1 MINVVKYGA
10 IAGLA
15 ILGTLATGGSATTA
29 VLAGGLAIA
38 SKGVEQICE
47 TVQNNDAT
55 EQKGK
60 IANILTNAQQKTK
73 DSPIKESRDRARQG
87 RPPIRP
93 RDKRIA
99 GR

>member
-1 MINVVKYGA
+1 MIDIVKYGA

-15 ILGTLATGGSATTA
+15 VFGTLATGGTASAA

-47 TVQNNDAT
+47 TAAKENVSETNVKLSDMLRDNA
-55 EQKGK
+55 KGK
-60 IANILTNAQQKTK
+60 PLQ
-73 DSPIKESRDRARQG
+73 ESRERAKKG
-87 RPPIRP
+87 LPPATR

>member
-1 MINVVKYGA
+1 MMDIVKYGA

-15 ILGTLATGGSATTA
+15 IFGTLATGGTASAA
-29 VLAGGLAIA
+29 VLAGGLAVA

-47 TVQNNDAT
+47 TVGKENKAQPKKGLVGVLRDNS
-55 EQKGK
+55 KGK
-60 IANILTNAQQKTK
+60 SLQ
-73 DSPIKESRDRARQG
+73 ESRERAKKG
-87 RPPIRP
+87 LPPAVR

>member
-1 MINVVKYGA
+1 MIDIVKYGA

-15 ILGTLATGGSATTA
+15 IFGTLATGGSATAA
-29 VLAGGLAIA
+29 VLAGGFAIA

-47 TVQNNDAT
+47 TAT
-55 EQKGK
+55 KEDVSSTNVKLS
-60 IANILTNAQQKTK
+60 NILRDKSNGKSLQ
-73 DSPIKESRDRARQG
+73 ESRERAKKG
-87 RPPIRP
+87 LPPATR

>member
-1 MINVVKYGA
+1 MIDVVKYGA

-15 ILGTLATGGSATTA
+15 VLGTLATGGTASAA
-29 VLAGGLAIA
+29 VLAGGLAVA

-47 TVQNNDAT
+47 TV
-55 EQKGK
+55 GK
-60 IANILTNAQQKTK
+60 ENASAQKTK
-73 DSPIKESRDRARQG
+73 LTDVLRDNSKGKSLQESRERAKKG
-87 RPPIRP
+87 LPPAVR